1 MRKIFLIFKNDI
13 KKVFRSIIAFI
24 VVIGL
29 SIIPALYAWFNI
41 AANWNPYDN
50 SGNIKVA
57 VVNLDK
63 GYGIGPL
70 KTCFGDSIVSNLKSN
85 TQMGWEFVDKE
96 TADQGIVNGD
106 YYAAVI
112 ISEDFSK
119 NFISIT
125 SGELKQP
132 EITYLVNEKKNAI
145 APKITDKGIQAIET
159 EVNSSFVEQIANI
172 AATFL
177 NVSSDE
183 LAENKDEIC
192 DKIIS
197 VLNEGKNSLNSIKST
212 VDVVSGSMD
221 SINSAI
227 KANKDSLPELDNKL
241 KNVSDFIDS
250 VNDASTAIKAA
261 SKGISTTLESTV
273 SSVNSLNSAFNNQL
287 NTIMTKIKNGSSNIA
302 DDLEDLTSINNKIIE
317 VNNDI
322 ISILNKIDSSGSGEF
337 TTLISDIRNSIS
349 EISSLMDS
357 FSKQLDDVFNAL
369 SKDTSNVADKLES
382 LTKINK
388 QIISINNNLISA
400 LKNLSNKFGVDTSN
414 IVSKLNNINTKQNAI
429 ITKIEGI
436 SAKIKETGSLPKN
449 IKSEIDALLNETKN
463 SFSQIKKDIDSVI
476 SNIKVDVNISDI
488 TAYLKSMNDT
498 QTKIIQKI
506 NNAVEVL
513 RSTSKLPNNFE
524 SEMKSLIDS
533 ATNSISRFKNDYLT
547 PAKNAIDKILSK
559 SSTALDEVSDT
570 LRSSKTVDDIDNA
583 LTSAQKIVS
592 SVNSSFS
599 NIDKFIDKTVKSIDS
614 IIEKVNNLKNNSN
627 IENLISTVVSDPKAI
642 SEFISSPVKI
652 DTEKVFPVD
661 NYGSAMAPFYTILA
675 IWVGGIVLVAV
686 MKPELSRHDIKKIGS
701 VKSYQEFFGR
711 YLIFMIIALLQST
724 IIVLGDVLFLKIQCD
739 NMFLMILTCWISAII
754 FSLFIYSLT
763 ITFSVIG
770 KALAVIVLVIQVA
783 GSGGTFPPE
792 LLPEFFQAII
802 RFLPFNYAINAFRET
817 VAGVNYHSYWE
828 NILYLSCFIPLSLV
842 IGILFRKPCIKA
854 MKFFNKKLEETDLIL

>member
-125 SGELKQP
+125 SGKLKQP

-183 LAENKDEIC
+183 IAENKDEIC

-197 VLNEGKNSLNSIKST
+197 VLNEGKNSLNSLKST

-227 KANKDSLPELDNKL
+227 KANKDSLPALDDKL

-287 NTIMTKIKNGSSNIA
+287 NTIMTKIKNGSSDIA
-302 DDLEDLTSINNKIIE
+302 DDLEALTSINNKIIE

-322 ISILNKIDSSGSGEF
+322 ISILNKIDGSGSGEA

-369 SKDTSNVADKLES
+369 SKDTSNAAEKLES

-388 QIISINNNLISA
+388 QIISINNKLISA
-400 LKNLSNKFGVDTSN
+400 LENLSNKFGVDTSS
-414 IVSKLNNINTKQNAI
+414 IVTKLNNINTKQNAI

-463 SFSQIKKDIDSVI
+463 SFSQIKKDINSVI
-476 SNIKVDVNISDI
+476 SNIKIDVKISDI

-513 RSTSKLPNNFE
+513 RSTSKLPDNFE
-524 SEMKSLIDS
+524 SEIKSLIDS
-533 ATNSISRFKNDYLT
+533 TTNSISRFKNDYLT

-559 SSTALDEVSDT
+559 SSAALDEVSDT

-592 SVNSSFS
+592 SVNSNFS

-652 DTEKVFPVD
+652 NTEKVFPVD

-686 MKPELSRHDIKKIGS
+686 MKPELSRHDIKKVGS

-754 FSLFIYSLT
+754 FSLFIYSIT

-792 LLPEFFQAII
+792 LLPGFFQAII

-817 VAGVNYHSYWE
+817 VAGVNYYSYWE
-828 NILYLSCFIPLSLV
+828 NILYLSCFIPLSLI

>member
-369 SKDTSNVADKLES
+369 SKDTSNAADKLES